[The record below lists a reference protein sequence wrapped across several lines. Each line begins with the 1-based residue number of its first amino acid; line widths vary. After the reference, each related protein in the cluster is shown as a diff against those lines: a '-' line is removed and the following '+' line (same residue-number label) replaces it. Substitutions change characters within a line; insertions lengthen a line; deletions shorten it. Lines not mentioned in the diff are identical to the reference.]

1 MLETL
6 DLLVEMELQELGVS
20 QENVDPQELMEIL
33 VTWEKSE
40 IKATLVELEG
50 VVCLVHLEL
59 TALPED
65 QVLQELMALMETPDD
80 LESQE
85 LWVILVLLVS
95 QDNLDQLV

>member
-1 MLETL
+1 MF
-6 DLLVEMELQELGVS
+6 VR
-20 QENVDPQELMEIL
+20 
-33 VTWEKSE
+33 EKLE

-50 VVCLVHLEL
+50 VVCLVHPEL

-85 LWVILVLLVS
+85 LWVILVSSRLLVCFS
-95 QDNLDQLV
+95 DFLLVRIQYINLLQVFCAASSMSQLVLSA